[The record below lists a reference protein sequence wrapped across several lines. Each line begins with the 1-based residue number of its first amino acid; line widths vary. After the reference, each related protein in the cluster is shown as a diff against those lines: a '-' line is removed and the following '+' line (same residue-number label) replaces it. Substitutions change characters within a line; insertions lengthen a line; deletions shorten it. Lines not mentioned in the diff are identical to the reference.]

1 MTPLEKLKR
10 AEKLIRK
17 INEGDF
23 ILVVEGK
30 RDVAALVNIGISA
43 QIITANGKPEGI
55 LKRISSSGLKPVVL
69 FDFDQTGQERQ
80 SRFVEL
86 LIASDIVP
94 EERIRQE
101 FKRVF
106 GLRFFEEAD
115 KKLDEI
121 REKIAEKNR

>member
-10 AEKLIRK
+10 AEKLIVQVNR
-17 INEGDF
+17 GSF
-23 ILVVEGK
+23 VLVVEGK
-30 RDVAALVNIGISA
+30 RDIAALANIGITA
-43 QIITANGKPEGI
+43 KIITANGKPEGI
-55 LKRISSSGLKPVVL
+55 LKKISSIGLTPVVL
-69 FDFDQTGQERQ
+69 FDFDKTGEERQ

-86 LIASDIVP
+86 LIASDVVP

-115 KKLDEI
+115 KKLDKI